1 MRGVRVDRLDEVTRG
16 QWNAARDRFELE
28 AMTSAPESLQSGLRL
43 LELTVEL
50 EDDAY
55 WRSLVA
61 DGTLAKIE
69 AAVGTP
75 TELLEVLEME
85 SYAPASSGVD
95 AIARARLEDFGHAN
109 AMDDSI
115 ARAAERL
122 LHAGG
127 DAAAAYRV
135 EHSRRAVAV
144 SIRRPR
150 TRSVASLRLD
160 GQTIVVA
167 GGHRALREGVRRDL
181 MALGAAAVREVPS
194 SKEANWDARDIQHAV
209 DGATAVVMF
218 VRQIAHSTSNHLR
231 AAATKRRIPLLYA
244 ETTSLFGV
252 RRTLEAW
259 STQSRRQHG
268 ST

>member
-1 MRGVRVDRLDEVTRG
+1 MSDAELREMRTAIEVA
-16 QWNAARDRFELE
+16 QASRDV
-28 AMTSAPESLQSGLRL
+28 LQAGLRL

-50 EDDAY
+50 ADDAH
-55 WRSLVA
+55 WRSLIA

-69 AAVGTP
+69 AAVNTP
-75 TELLEVLEME
+75 EELLEILELE
-85 SYAPASSGVD
+85 SYAPASSGMD
-95 AIARARLEDFGHAN
+95 AIARARLEDLGHAN
-109 AMDDSI
+109 AMDESV

-122 LHAGG
+122 LHASG
-127 DAAAAYRV
+127 DATAAYRV
-135 EHSRRAVAV
+135 EHSRRMVATSV
-144 SIRRPR
+144 RSPR
-150 TRSVASLRLD
+150 MRSVASLRLD

-181 MALGAAAVREVPS
+181 TALGATTVREVPS

-209 DGATAVVMF
+209 DGAAAVVMF
-218 VRQIAHSTSNHLR
+218 VRQIAHSTSNQLR
-231 AAATKRRIPLLYA
+231 VAAAKRGIPLLYA

-259 STQSRRQHG
+259 SSQSRRLDG